1 MSFENLA
8 QELASATPQRESY
21 LTIGVF
27 DGVHLGH
34 QHLIS
39 RLVEQAKQAD
49 ALAGVLTFRNNP
61 RTILQPEYSVASI
74 TSLEERNR
82 LIKEA
87 GVDFVVS
94 VTFSTAISLLRAED
108 FVGLLRKHLKM
119 NGLIVGPDFALGHK
133 RQGTPSFLKGLAK
146 QEGFS
151 FTTTEP
157 LSFNNKQISST
168 TIRSSIV
175 DGNIET
181 ASDLLGRM
189 YTLEGR
195 VVHGKGRGGSLLGY
209 PTANV
214 QSSAELV
221 IPGNGI
227 YATWALV
234 ENRRY
239 QSATSIGMRPTF
251 GETERSVETFLLDF
265 NENLYNKDIRLEFV
279 KRLRDEVSFKNPEE
293 LQTQIAL
300 DVNQVEKLL
309 KS

>member
-1 MSFENLA
+1 MSFENLV
-8 QELASATPQRESY
+8 QELAAATPQRESY

-39 RLVEQAKQAD
+39 RLVEQAKQANS
-49 ALAGVLTFRNNP
+49 LAGVLTFSNNP

-82 LIKEA
+82 LIKET

-94 VTFSTAISLLRAED
+94 VTFSIAISLLRAED
-108 FVGLLRKHLKM
+108 FVGLLRKYLKM

-133 RQGTPSFLKGLAK
+133 RQGTPNFLKGLAK
-146 QEGFS
+146 QERFR
-151 FTTTEP
+151 FTTTKP

-168 TIRSSIV
+168 TIRSAIV
-175 DGNIET
+175 DGNIEI

-195 VVHGKGRGGSLLGY
+195 VIHGKGRGGNLLGY

-214 QSSAELV
+214 QSSTGLV

-234 ENRRY
+234 DGRRY
-239 QSATSIGMRPTF
+239 QSATSIGVRPTF

-265 NENLYNKDIRLEFV
+265 NDNLYNKDIRLEFV
-279 KRLRDEVSFKNPEE
+279 KRLRDEVSFDNLGE